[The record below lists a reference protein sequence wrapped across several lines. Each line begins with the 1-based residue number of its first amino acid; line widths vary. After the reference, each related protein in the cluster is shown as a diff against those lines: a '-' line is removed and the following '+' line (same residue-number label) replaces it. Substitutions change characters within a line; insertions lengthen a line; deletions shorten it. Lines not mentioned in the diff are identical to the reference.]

1 MKTRQFATIIG
12 LAAALGTGLPAQI
25 QVGVTE
31 IPAAKDRVVISVS
44 GVEYTQEEVER
55 LRRYLP
61 PEFRTQTQ
69 NMTNKAFLE
78 SFGFMQALAA
88 KAKEEGVMEKE
99 PYKTQRQFNETS
111 FLGNSYLQ
119 MISSSM
125 KNSDEEK
132 QAFYDANPNQFQEV
146 QVSAIYVNF
155 TPVPELAEKQGKPVV
170 LESAALEKAQGLR
183 AQAVAGADFAQL
195 AKENSDDPA
204 SAEKGGDLGY
214 FKSDAPLSPAIKK
227 AVFSLAV
234 GDTSEP
240 VKDNARYYVFRVTD
254 KRTRPFAEV
263 EADIEKAVSNAKLMQ
278 RLDAIRA
285 EIKINAA
292 DAEWLNKVPGKN

>member
-1 MKTRQFATIIG
+1 MKTRQFVTILG
-12 LAAALGTGLPAQI
+12 LAAGLGAALPAQV

-31 IPAAKDRVVISVS
+31 IPPAKDQVVISVS
-44 GVEYTQEEVER
+44 GVQYTRDEVDR

-69 NMTNKAFLE
+69 NMTNKSFLE

-88 KAKEEGVMEKE
+88 KAKEEGVLERE

-119 MISSSM
+119 MLSSSM

-132 QAFYDANPNQFQEV
+132 QAFYDANPEQFQEV
-146 QVSAIYVNF
+146 GVSAIYVNF
-155 TPVPELAEKQGKPVV
+155 SPVPELAEKQGKPVV

-195 AKENSDDPA
+195 ARENSDDPA
-204 SAEKGGDLGY
+204 SAAKGGDLGY
-214 FKSDAPLSPAIKK
+214 FKPADPLSPAIKK
-227 AVFSLAV
+227 AVFSMAV
-234 GDTSEP
+234 GETSEP

-254 KRTRPFAEV
+254 KRTRPFADA
-263 EADIEKAVSNAKLMQ
+263 EAEIEKAVSNAKLMK
-278 RLDAIRA
+278 RLDEIRA
-285 EIKINAA
+285 EIKINPA
-292 DAEWLNKVPGKN
+292 DAQWLDKVPGKN

>member
-1 MKTRQFATIIG
+1 MKTKQFLTVLG
-12 LAAALGTGLPAQI
+12 LAAGLSASLPAQI

-31 IPAAKDRVVISVS
+31 VPPAKDQVVISVL
-44 GVEYTQEEVER
+44 GVEYTREEVDR

-61 PEFRTQTQ
+61 PEFRAQTQ
-69 NMTNKAFLE
+69 NMTNKSFLE
-78 SFGFMQALAA
+78 SFGFLQALAA

-99 PYKTQRQFNETS
+99 PYRTQRQFNETS

-125 KNSDEEK
+125 KMSPEEK

-146 QVSAIYVNF
+146 RVSAIYVNF
-155 TPVPELAEKQGKPVV
+155 SPVPELAQKQGKPVI
-170 LESAALEKAQGLR
+170 LESAALEKAKGLA
-183 AQAVAGADFAQL
+183 AQATAGTDFEQL
-195 AKENSDDPA
+195 ARENSDDPA
-204 SAEKGGDLGY
+204 SAQKGGDLGY
-214 FKSDAPLSPAIKK
+214 FKPADPLSPAIKN
-227 AVFSLAV
+227 AVFAMNV

-254 KRTRPFAEV
+254 KRTRPFADVGAE
-263 EADIEKAVSNAKLMQ
+263 IEKALSNAKLMQ

-285 EIKINAA
+285 EIQINSA

>member
-1 MKTRQFATIIG
+1 VQYTR
-12 LAAALGTGLPAQI
+12 
-25 QVGVTE
+25 
-31 IPAAKDRVVISVS
+31 D
-44 GVEYTQEEVER
+44 EVDR

-69 NMTNKAFLE
+69 NMTNKSFLE

-88 KAKEEGVMEKE
+88 KAKEEGVLERE

-119 MISSSM
+119 MLSSSM

-132 QAFYDANPNQFQEV
+132 QAFYDANPEQFQEV
-146 QVSAIYVNF
+146 GVSAIYVNF
-155 TPVPELAEKQGKPVV
+155 SPVPELAEKQGKPVV

-195 AKENSDDPA
+195 ARENSDDPA
-204 SAEKGGDLGY
+204 SAAKGGDLGY
-214 FKSDAPLSPAIKK
+214 FKPADPLSPAIKK
-227 AVFSLAV
+227 AVFSMAV

-254 KRTRPFAEV
+254 KRTRPFADA
-263 EADIEKAVSNAKLMQ
+263 EAEIEKAVSNAKLMK
-278 RLDAIRA
+278 RLDEIRA
-285 EIKINAA
+285 EIKINPA
-292 DAEWLNKVPGKN
+292 DAQWLDKVPGKN

>member
-1 MKTRQFATIIG
+1 MKTKQFVTILG
-12 LAAALGTGLPAQI
+12 LVAGLGSSLPAQI

-31 IPAAKDRVVISVS
+31 VPPAQDQVVISVS
-44 GVEYTQEEVER
+44 GVEYTREEVDR

-61 PEFRTQTQ
+61 PEFRSQTQ
-69 NMTNKAFLE
+69 NMTNKSFLE
-78 SFGFMQALAA
+78 SFGFLQALAA

-99 PYKTQRQFNETS
+99 PYRTQQKFNETS

-125 KNSDEEK
+125 KISDEEK
-132 QAFYDANPNQFQEV
+132 QAFYDANPNQFQETR
-146 QVSAIYVNF
+146 VSAIYINF
-155 TPVPELAEKQGKPVV
+155 SPVPEMAEKQGKPVV
-170 LESAALEKAQGLR
+170 LESAALEKAKSLA
-183 AQAVAGADFAQL
+183 AQAAAGADFEQL
-195 AKENSDDPA
+195 ARENSDDPA
-204 SAEKGGDLGY
+204 SAQKGGDLGF
-214 FKSDAPLSPAIKK
+214 FKPADPLSPAIKK
-227 AVFSLAV
+227 AVFAMGV

-263 EADIEKAVSNAKLMQ
+263 SAELEKALSNAKLMQ

-285 EIKINAA
+285 EIKINSA
-292 DAEWLNKVPGKN
+292 DDEWLNKVPGKN

>member
-1 MKTRQFATIIG
+1 MKTRQFVTILG
-12 LAAALGTGLPAQI
+12 LAAGLGTGLPAQI
-25 QVGVTE
+25 SVGVTE
-31 IPAAKDRVVISVS
+31 VPAAKDRVVISVL
-44 GVEYTQEEVER
+44 GVEYTREEVDR

-69 NMTNKAFLE
+69 SMSNKSFLE

-88 KAKEEGVMEKE
+88 KAKEEGVLEKE

-125 KNSDEEK
+125 KNSDDER

-146 QVSAIYVNF
+146 RVSAIYVNF
-155 TPVPELAEKQGKPVV
+155 SPVPELAEKQGKPAV

-183 AQAVAGADFAQL
+183 AQAVAGTDFAQL

-214 FKSDAPLSPAIKK
+214 FNPTAPLSPVIKN
-227 AVFSLAV
+227 AVFSMAI

-240 VKDNARYYVFRVTD
+240 VKDNARYYVFRLTD
-254 KRTRPFAEV
+254 KRARPFADVKAE
-263 EADIEKAVSNAKLMQ
+263 IEKAISNGKLMQ
-278 RLDAIRA
+278 RLDEIRA

-292 DAEWLNKVPGKN
+292 DAEWLSKVPGK

>member
-1 MKTRQFATIIG
+1 MKTRRLVTILG
-12 LAAALGTGLPAQI
+12 LAAGLGAALPAQI

-31 IPAAKDRVVISVS
+31 IAPSQDQVVISVS
-44 GVEYTQEEVER
+44 GVEYTREEVDR

-61 PEFRTQTQ
+61 PEFRSQTQ
-69 NMTNKAFLE
+69 NMTNKSFLE

-88 KAKEEGVMEKE
+88 KAKEEGVLDKE
-99 PYKTQRQFNETS
+99 PYRTQQKFNETS

-125 KNSDEEK
+125 RISDEEK

-146 QVSAIYVNF
+146 RVSAIYINF
-155 TPVPELAEKQGKPVV
+155 SPVPELAEKQGKPVV
-170 LESAALEKAQGLR
+170 LESAALEKARGLA
-183 AQAVAGADFAQL
+183 AQALAGADFEHL
-195 AKENSDDPA
+195 ARENSDDQA

-214 FKSDAPLSPAIKK
+214 FKPADPLSPAIKN
-227 AVFSLAV
+227 AVFSMDV

-254 KRTRPFAEV
+254 KRARPLADVDAE
-263 EADIEKAVSNAKLMQ
+263 IEKTLSNAKLMQ
-278 RLDAIRA
+278 RLDEIRA
-285 EIKINAA
+285 EININSA
-292 DAEWLNKVPGKN
+292 DEEWLSKVPGKN

>member
-1 MKTRQFATIIG
+1 MKIRQFVTIIG
-12 LAAALGTGLPAQI
+12 LAAGLGTGLPAQI
-25 QVGVTE
+25 TVGVTE
-31 IPAAKDRVVISVS
+31 VPAAKDRVVISVL
-44 GVEYTQEEVER
+44 GVEYTREEVDR

-61 PEFRTQTQ
+61 PEFRGQTQ
-69 NMTNKAFLE
+69 NMTNKSFLE

-88 KAKEEGVMEKE
+88 KAKEEGVLERE
-99 PYKTQRQFNETS
+99 PYRTQRQFNETS

-125 KNSDEEK
+125 KISDEDK

-155 TPVPELAEKQGKPVV
+155 SPVPELAEKQGKPVV
-170 LESAALEKAQGLR
+170 LESAALEKAQGLH
-183 AQAVAGADFAQL
+183 AQAVAGADFEQL
-195 AKENSDDPA
+195 ARENSDDQA
-204 SAEKGGDLGY
+204 SAAKGGDLGY
-214 FKSDAPLSPAIKK
+214 FKPADPLAPAIKNV
-227 AVFSLAV
+227 VFAMEV

-240 VKDNARYYVFRVTD
+240 VKDSARFYVFRVTD
-254 KRTRPFAEV
+254 KRPRPFADAE
-263 EADIEKAVSNAKLMQ
+263 EEIEKALSNARLMQ

-292 DAEWLNKVPGKN
+292 DAEWLDKVPGKN

>member
-1 MKTRQFATIIG
+1 MKTRQFVTILG
-12 LAAALGTGLPAQI
+12 LAAGLGTGLPAQI
-25 QVGVTE
+25 NVGVAE
-31 IPAAKDRVVISVS
+31 VPAAKDRVVISVS
-44 GVEYTQEEVER
+44 GVEYTREEVDR

-69 NMTNKAFLE
+69 NMTNKSFLE

-88 KAKEEGVMEKE
+88 KAKEEGVLDRE
-99 PYKTQRQFNETS
+99 PYRTQRQFNETS

-119 MISSSM
+119 MLSSSM

-132 QAFYDANPNQFQEV
+132 QAYYDANPNQFQEV
-146 QVSAIYVNF
+146 RVSAIYINF
-155 TPVPELAEKQGKPVV
+155 SPVPELAEKEGKPVV
-170 LESAALEKAQGLR
+170 LESAALEKAQGLY
-183 AQAVAGADFAQL
+183 AQAVAGADFEQL
-195 AKENSDDPA
+195 ARENSEDPA

-214 FKSDAPLSPAIKK
+214 FKPADPLSPAIKN
-227 AVFSLAV
+227 AVFAMAV

-254 KRTRPFAEV
+254 KRARPLTDVDAE
-263 EADIEKAVSNAKLMQ
+263 IEKALSNAKLLQ

>member
-1 MKTRQFATIIG
+1 MKTKQFLTVLG
-12 LAAALGTGLPAQI
+12 LAAGLGTGLPAQI
-25 QVGVTE
+25 NVGVTE
-31 IPAAKDRVVISVS
+31 EPAAKDRVVISVS
-44 GVEYTQEEVER
+44 GVEYTREEVDR

-69 NMTNKAFLE
+69 NMTNKSFLE

-88 KAKEEGVMEKE
+88 KAKAEGVLEKE
-99 PYKTQRQFNETS
+99 PYRTQRQFNETS

-119 MISSSM
+119 MLSSSM
-125 KNSDEEK
+125 KNTAEEK
-132 QAFYDANPNQFQEV
+132 QAFYAANPDQFQEV
-146 QVSAIYVNF
+146 RVSAIYVNY
-155 TPVPELAEKQGKPVV
+155 TPVPEMAEKQGKPVV
-170 LESAALEKAQGLR
+170 LESAALEKARGLR

-214 FKSDAPLSPAIKK
+214 FKSDAPLSPAIKN
-227 AVFSLAV
+227 AVFSMAV

-240 VKDNARYYVFRVTD
+240 IKDNARYYVFRVTD
-254 KRTRPFAEV
+254 KRTRPLADV
-263 EADIEKAVSNAKLMQ
+263 EAEIEKAVSNAKLMQ
-278 RLDAIRA
+278 RLDEIRA